1 MNNLLDLIVS
11 FSKTNGCTFVRIKDY
26 TNAQGEV
33 QDVTINVGVSYENAK
48 AKDIETLKTL
58 DVSALN
64 HNYEGIDNI
73 LLEEAREELLAA
85 AIKPNKAMSN
95 GQKDAY
101 THLVKGIKVHNE
113 TKELYVYGTKVNG
126 TKVVKTEGEYKEDTR
141 RPLTI
146 AKDII
151 RKELRTPN
159 YRQYKVS
166 ELKAVNANGATLEL
180 N

>member
-1 MNNLLDLIVS
+1 MDLFGS
-11 FSKTNGCTFVRIKDY
+11 FSKANGCTFVRIKNY

-48 AKDIETLKTL
+48 AKDIEFLKSL
-58 DVSALN
+58 DVSTLS
-64 HNYEGIDNI
+64 HSYENVDAT
-73 LLEEAREELLAA
+73 LLEEAREALLAA
-85 AIKPNKAMSN
+85 AIKPNKAMSK

-101 THLVKGIKVHNE
+101 THVYNGIKFHNESREYYVFGAKVKGTKIVKV
-113 TKELYVYGTKVNG
+113 
-126 TKVVKTEGEYKEDTR
+126 EGEYKADTR

-151 RKELRTPN
+151 RKELRAPK
-159 YRQYKVS
+159 YRQYKVG
-166 ELKAVNANGATLEL
+166 ELKGVAIKGEVLEL

>member
-1 MNNLLDLIVS
+1 MKNLIDLIVS
-11 FSKTNGCTFVRIKDY
+11 FSKANGCTFVRIKDY

-48 AKDIETLKTL
+48 AKDIEFLKGL
-58 DVSALN
+58 DVSTLS
-64 HNYEGIDNI
+64 HNYENVDVT
-73 LLEEAREELLAA
+73 LLEEAREALLAA
-85 AIKPNKAMSN
+85 AIKPNKAMSK

-113 TKELYVYGTKVNG
+113 TEELYVFGTKVKN
-126 TKVVKTEGEYKEDTR
+126 TKVVKKQGEYKADTR

-151 RKELRTPN
+151 RKELRAPK

-166 ELKAVNANGATLEL
+166 ELKGVAAKGEVLEL

>member
-1 MNNLLDLIVS
+1 MSNLIDLLAS
-11 FSKTNGCTFVRIKDY
+11 FSKSNGCTFVRIKDY

-33 QDVTINVGVSYENAK
+33 QDVTINIGVSYENAK

-58 DVSALN
+58 DVSTLS
-64 HNYEGIDNI
+64 HNYDNVDNT
-73 LLEEAREELLAA
+73 LLEEARKELLAA

-101 THLVKGIKVHNE
+101 THIVKGIKVHNE
-113 TKELYVYGTKVNG
+113 TKELYVYGRKVNG
-126 TKVVKTEGEYKEDTR
+126 TKVIKTEGEYKADTR

-151 RKELRTPN
+151 RKELRAPK

-166 ELKAVNANGATLEL
+166 EVKSVAAKGEVLEL

>member
-1 MNNLLDLIVS
+1 MSNLIDLLAS
-11 FSKTNGCTFVRIKDY
+11 FSKSNGCTFVRIKDY

-48 AKDIETLKTL
+48 LKDIETLKTL
-58 DVSALN
+58 DVSNLS
-64 HNYEGIDNI
+64 HNYDNVDNT
-73 LLEEAREELLAA
+73 LLEEAREALLAA
-85 AIKPNKAMSN
+85 AIKPNQAMSN
-95 GQKDAY
+95 GQIDAY
-101 THLVKGIKVHNE
+101 THIVKGIKYRNE
-113 TKELYVYGTKVNG
+113 TKELYVYGTKVSG
-126 TKVVKTEGEYKEDTR
+126 TKVVKAEGEYKADTR

-151 RKELRTPN
+151 RKELRAPK

-166 ELKAVNANGATLEL
+166 ELKSVAVKGEVLEL